1 MILSATFRKQLLVF
15 CSLLFLCSNAQSQQD
30 EDSKLLD
37 SYLNNIN
44 SNEKTTEQGT
54 VSSDSK
60 ITNTPDDDT
69 LKYKQEDFK
78 ASVLLQGINKIT
90 ATVSSFNL
98 KKNAKKNFG
107 TLEIQLIKCWKAPAE
122 QEPENKALL
131 RIWEQVPNEEK
142 KEIFFGWMFSSS
154 PALSALEHPV
164 YDIAVKECV

>member
-1 MILSATFRKQLLVF
+1 MILGGMFRRQLLVF

-30 EDSKLLD
+30 DDSKLLD

-44 SNEKTTEQGT
+44 SNEKTTGQ
-54 VSSDSK
+54 VSTSPDSK
-60 ITNTPDDDT
+60 ITGTTDDEP
-69 LKYKQEDFK
+69 LKYQQQDFK

-131 RIWEQVPNEEK
+131 RISEQVTDEDK

-154 PALSALEHPV
+154 QALSALEHPV
-164 YDIAVKECV
+164 YDIAVKECL